1 LQLSAAECTVSASS
15 EAEPVTRNAAS
26 FVAAMPRLAPNAA
39 RIALVLPSSSLS
51 ASLMPGLLAS
61 GTA

>member
-1 LQLSAAECTVSASS
+1 VI
-15 EAEPVTRNAAS
+15 RNAAS